1 MSRFNKTLLNK
12 KLIID
17 QISDKFPSVLL
28 IKRGLTMFEK
38 IEKTAE
44 FISKR
49 IDSEG
54 LSYPNLLITLGSGLG
69 AFAENC
75 EKLFVLPYSDIPG
88 FPCSTVHG
96 HAGRLILARDKV
108 TDRNFW
114 VMQGRVHYYEGYS
127 MNDVVFPLRVL
138 ILLGIKKF
146 IVTNAAG
153 GVNRNFEAGD
163 LMVIRDH
170 INMMGSNPLIGKNIE
185 EFGTRF
191 PDMSS
196 AYSRKL
202 GMLIQKA
209 AIENGITMKEG
220 VYMALSGPTFETPAE
235 VRMVSALGADAVG
248 MSTVPE
254 VIAAKHAG
262 LEVAGVSFISNKA
275 AGLSSGPLTHEEVS
289 ENAALVEK
297 KFGALMERFISLVLE
312 EKDG

>member
-1 MSRFNKTLLNK
+1 
-12 KLIID
+12 
-17 QISDKFPSVLL
+17 
-28 IKRGLTMFEK
+28 MFEK
-38 IEKTAE
+38 IRKTAE
-44 FISKR
+44 FIKEKVISGGF
-49 IDSEG
+49 EQ
-54 LSYPNLLITLGSGLG
+54 PNLLITLGSGLG
-69 AFAENC
+69 YFAENT
-75 EKLFVLPYSDIPG
+75 EKLLVLPYSDIPG
-88 FPCSTVHG
+88 FPSSTVQG
-96 HAGRLILARDKV
+96 HAGRLILARDKK
-108 TDRNFW
+108 TGKNFW
-114 VMQGRVHYYEGYS
+114 IMQGRVHYYEGYS

-138 ILLGIKKF
+138 IVLGIKKF

-163 LMVIRDH
+163 LMIIRDH
-170 INMMGSNPLIGKNIE
+170 INMMGSNPLIGRNIE

-191 PDMSS
+191 PDMTF

-202 GMLIQKA
+202 GILMQKS

-220 VYMALSGPTFETPAE
+220 IYMALSGPTFETPAE

-297 KFGALMERFISLVLE
+297 RFGALMERFISLVLE

>member
-1 MSRFNKTLLNK
+1 LK
-12 KLIID
+12 
-17 QISDKFPSVLL
+17 
-28 IKRGLTMFEK
+28 MFEK
-38 IEKTAE
+38 IRRTAE
-44 FISKR
+44 FIKEKVISGGF
-49 IDSEG
+49 EQ
-54 LSYPNLLITLGSGLG
+54 PNLLITLGSGLG
-69 AFAENC
+69 YFAENT
-75 EKLFVLPYSDIPG
+75 EKLLVLPYSDIPG
-88 FPCSTVHG
+88 FPSSTVQG
-96 HAGRLILARDKV
+96 HAGRLILARDKK
-108 TDRNFW
+108 TGKNFW
-114 VMQGRVHYYEGYS
+114 IMQGRVHYYEGYS

-138 ILLGIKKF
+138 IVLGIKKF

-163 LMVIRDH
+163 LMIIRDH
-170 INMMGSNPLIGKNIE
+170 INGMGNNPLIGRNIE

-191 PDMSS
+191 PDMTT
-196 AYSRKL
+196 AYSRKM

-209 AIENGITMKEG
+209 AVENGITMKEG
-220 VYMALSGPTFETPAE
+220 IYMALSGPTFETPAE

-297 KFGALMERFISLVLE
+297 RFGALMERFISLVLE

>member
-1 MSRFNKTLLNK
+1 
-12 KLIID
+12 
-17 QISDKFPSVLL
+17 
-28 IKRGLTMFEK
+28 MFEK
-38 IEKTAE
+38 IRRTAE
-44 FISKR
+44 FIEEKVKTGGF
-49 IDSEG
+49 EQ
-54 LSYPNLLITLGSGLG
+54 PNLLITLGSGLG
-69 AFAENC
+69 YFAESS

-88 FPCSTVHG
+88 FPSSTVQG
-96 HAGRLILARDKV
+96 HAGRLILARDQK
-108 TDRNFW
+108 TGKNFW
-114 VMQGRVHYYEGYS
+114 IMQGRVHYYEGYS

-138 ILLGIKKF
+138 IVLGIKKF

-163 LMVIRDH
+163 LMIIRDH
-170 INMMGSNPLIGKNIE
+170 INMMGSNPLIGRNIE

-191 PDMSS
+191 PDMTT

-202 GMLIQKA
+202 GILMQKSA
-209 AIENGITMKEG
+209 VENGITMKEG
-220 VYMALSGPTFETPAE
+220 VYLALSGPTFETPAE
-235 VRMVSALGADAVG
+235 VRMVSTLGADAVG

-297 KFGALMERFISLVLE
+297 RFGALMERFISLVLE

>member
-1 MSRFNKTLLNK
+1 
-12 KLIID
+12 
-17 QISDKFPSVLL
+17 
-28 IKRGLTMFEK
+28 MFEK
-38 IEKTAE
+38 IRKTAE
-44 FISKR
+44 FIKEKVISGGF
-49 IDSEG
+49 EQ
-54 LSYPNLLITLGSGLG
+54 PNLLITLGSGLG
-69 AFAENC
+69 YFAENT
-75 EKLFVLPYSDIPG
+75 EKLLVLPYSDIPG
-88 FPCSTVHG
+88 FPSSTVQG
-96 HAGRLILARDKV
+96 HAGRLILARDKK
-108 TDRNFW
+108 TGKNFW
-114 VMQGRVHYYEGYS
+114 IMQGRVHYYEGYS

-138 ILLGIKKF
+138 IVLGIKKF

-163 LMVIRDH
+163 LMIIRDH
-170 INMMGSNPLIGKNIE
+170 INMMGSNPLIGRNIE

-191 PDMSS
+191 PDMTF

-202 GMLIQKA
+202 GILMQKS

-220 VYMALSGPTFETPAE
+220 VYLALSGPTFETPAE

-297 KFGALMERFISLVLE
+297 RFGALMERFISLVLE

>member
-1 MSRFNKTLLNK
+1 
-12 KLIID
+12 
-17 QISDKFPSVLL
+17 
-28 IKRGLTMFEK
+28 MFEK
-38 IEKTAE
+38 IKTTAE
-44 FISKR
+44 FIK
-49 IDSEG
+49 EKVKTG
-54 LSYPNLLITLGSGLG
+54 GFEHPNLLITLGSGLG
-69 AFAENC
+69 SFAENA
-75 EKLFVLPYSDIPG
+75 EKLMVLPYSDIPD
-88 FPCSTVHG
+88 FPSSTVQG
-96 HAGRLILARDKV
+96 HAGRLILARDQK
-108 TDRNFW
+108 TGKPFW
-114 VMQGRVHYYEGYS
+114 IMQGRVHYYEGYS

-138 ILLGIKKF
+138 IVLGIKKF

-153 GVNRNFEAGD
+153 GVNRNFEPGD
-163 LMVIRDH
+163 LMIIRDH
-170 INMMGSNPLIGKNIE
+170 INGMGNNPLIGRNIE

-191 PDMSS
+191 PDMTF

-202 GMLIQKA
+202 GILMHKS

-275 AGLSSGPLTHEEVS
+275 AGLSNGPLTHEEVS

>member
-1 MSRFNKTLLNK
+1 
-12 KLIID
+12 
-17 QISDKFPSVLL
+17 
-28 IKRGLTMFEK
+28 MFEK
-38 IEKTAE
+38 IRRTAE
-44 FISKR
+44 FIKEKVISGGF
-49 IDSEG
+49 EQ
-54 LSYPNLLITLGSGLG
+54 PNLLITLGSGLG
-69 AFAENC
+69 YFAENT
-75 EKLFVLPYSDIPG
+75 EKLLVLPYSDIPG
-88 FPCSTVHG
+88 FPSSTVQG
-96 HAGRLILARDKV
+96 HAGRLILARDKK
-108 TDRNFW
+108 TGKNFW
-114 VMQGRVHYYEGYS
+114 IMQGRVHYYEGYS

-138 ILLGIKKF
+138 IVLGIKKF

-163 LMVIRDH
+163 LMIIRDH
-170 INMMGSNPLIGKNIE
+170 INMMGSNPLIGRNIE

-191 PDMSS
+191 PDMTF

-202 GMLIQKA
+202 GILMQKS

-220 VYMALSGPTFETPAE
+220 VYLALSGPTFETPAE

-297 KFGALMERFISLVLE
+297 RFGALMERFISLVLE

>member
-1 MSRFNKTLLNK
+1 
-12 KLIID
+12 
-17 QISDKFPSVLL
+17 
-28 IKRGLTMFEK
+28 MFEK
-38 IEKTAE
+38 IKKTAQ
-44 FISKR
+44 FIKEKIQS
-49 IDSEG
+49 SGFEQ
-54 LSYPNLLITLGSGLG
+54 PNLLITLGSGLG
-69 AFAENC
+69 SFAESS
-75 EKLFVLPYSDIPG
+75 EKLLVLPYSDIPG
-88 FPCSTVHG
+88 FPSSTVSG
-96 HAGRLILARDKV
+96 HAGRLILARDKK
-108 TDRNFW
+108 TGKPFW
-114 VMQGRVHYYEGYS
+114 IMQGRVHYYEGYS
-127 MNDVVFPLRVL
+127 MNEVVFPLRVL

-163 LMVIRDH
+163 LMIIRDH
-170 INMMGSNPLIGKNIE
+170 INMMGSNPLIGRNIE

-191 PDMSS
+191 PDMTF
-196 AYSRKL
+196 AYSRKM

-209 AIENGITMKEG
+209 AVENGITMKEG
-220 VYMALSGPTFETPAE
+220 VYLALSGPTFETPAE
-235 VRMVSALGADAVG
+235 VRMVSALGGDAVG

-297 KFGALMERFISLVLE
+297 RFGALMERFISLVLE

>member
-1 MSRFNKTLLNK
+1 MK
-12 KLIID
+12 
-17 QISDKFPSVLL
+17 
-28 IKRGLTMFEK
+28 MFEK
-38 IEKTAE
+38 IKKTAE
-44 FISKR
+44 FIKGKVRSGGF
-49 IDSEG
+49 EQ
-54 LSYPNLLITLGSGLG
+54 PNLLITLGSGLG
-69 AFAENC
+69 TFAENA
-75 EKLFVLPYSDIPG
+75 EKLMVLPYSDIPG
-88 FPCSTVHG
+88 FPSSTVQG
-96 HAGRLILARDKV
+96 HAGRLILARDQRTGK
-108 TDRNFW
+108 TFW
-114 VMQGRVHYYEGYS
+114 IMQGRVHYYEGYS
-127 MNDVVFPLRVL
+127 MNEVVFPLRVL
-138 ILLGIKKF
+138 IVLGIKKF

-153 GVNRNFEAGD
+153 GVNRNFEPGD
-163 LMVIRDH
+163 LMIIRDH
-170 INMMGSNPLIGKNIE
+170 INGMGNNPLIGRNIE

-191 PDMSS
+191 PDMTF

-202 GMLIQKA
+202 GILMHKS

-297 KFGALMERFISLVLE
+297 RFGALMERFISLVLE

>member
-1 MSRFNKTLLNK
+1 M
-12 KLIID
+12 I
-17 QISDKFPSVLL
+17 
-28 IKRGLTMFEK
+28 
-38 IEKTAE
+38 
-44 FISKR
+44 
-49 IDSEG
+49 
-54 LSYPNLLITLGSGLG
+54 
-69 AFAENC
+69 
-75 EKLFVLPYSDIPG
+75 
-88 FPCSTVHG
+88 
-96 HAGRLILARDKV
+96 
-108 TDRNFW
+108 
-114 VMQGRVHYYEGYS
+114 
-127 MNDVVFPLRVL
+127 
-138 ILLGIKKF
+138 
-146 IVTNAAG
+146 
-153 GVNRNFEAGD
+153 
-163 LMVIRDH
+163 IRDH
-170 INMMGSNPLIGKNIE
+170 INGMGNNPLIGRNIE

-191 PDMSS
+191 PDMTF

-202 GMLIQKA
+202 GILMHKS

-275 AGLSSGPLTHEEVS
+275 AGLSNGPLTHEEVS

>member
-1 MSRFNKTLLNK
+1 
-12 KLIID
+12 
-17 QISDKFPSVLL
+17 
-28 IKRGLTMFEK
+28 MFEK
-38 IEKTAE
+38 IKRTAE
-44 FISKR
+44 FIKEKIR
-49 IDSEG
+49 EG
-54 LSYPNLLITLGSGLG
+54 GFEQPNLLITLGSGLG
-69 AFAENC
+69 TFAENA
-75 EKLFVLPYSDIPG
+75 EKLLVLSYSDIPD
-88 FPCSTVHG
+88 FPSSTVQG
-96 HAGRLILARDKV
+96 HAGRLILARDKN
-108 TDRNFW
+108 TQKTFW
-114 VMQGRVHYYEGYS
+114 IMQGRVHYYEGYS

-138 ILLGIKKF
+138 IVLGIKKF

-163 LMVIRDH
+163 LMIIRDH
-170 INMMGSNPLIGKNIE
+170 INMMGSNPLIGRNIE

-191 PDMSS
+191 PDMTF
-196 AYSRKL
+196 AYSRKM

-209 AIENGITMKEG
+209 AVENGITMKEG
-220 VYMALSGPTFETPAE
+220 VYLALSGPTFETPAE

-297 KFGALMERFISLVLE
+297 RFGALMERFISLVLE

>member
-1 MSRFNKTLLNK
+1 
-12 KLIID
+12 
-17 QISDKFPSVLL
+17 
-28 IKRGLTMFEK
+28 MFEK
-38 IEKTAE
+38 IRRTAE
-44 FISKR
+44 FIKEKVISGGF
-49 IDSEG
+49 EQ
-54 LSYPNLLITLGSGLG
+54 PNLLITLGSGLG
-69 AFAENC
+69 YFAENT
-75 EKLFVLPYSDIPG
+75 EKLLVLPYSDIPG
-88 FPCSTVHG
+88 FPSSTVQG
-96 HAGRLILARDKV
+96 HAGRLILARDKK
-108 TDRNFW
+108 TGKNFW
-114 VMQGRVHYYEGYS
+114 IMQGRVHYYEGYS

-138 ILLGIKKF
+138 IVLGIKKF

-163 LMVIRDH
+163 LMIIRDH
-170 INMMGSNPLIGKNIE
+170 INGMGNNPLIGRNIE

-191 PDMSS
+191 PDMTT
-196 AYSRKL
+196 AYSRKM

-209 AIENGITMKEG
+209 AVENGITMKEG
-220 VYMALSGPTFETPAE
+220 IYMALSGPTFETPAE

-297 KFGALMERFISLVLE
+297 RFGALMERFISLVLE

>member
-1 MSRFNKTLLNK
+1 
-12 KLIID
+12 
-17 QISDKFPSVLL
+17 
-28 IKRGLTMFEK
+28 MFEK
-38 IEKTAE
+38 IRKTAE
-44 FISKR
+44 FIKEKVISGGF
-49 IDSEG
+49 EQ
-54 LSYPNLLITLGSGLG
+54 PNLLITLGSGLG
-69 AFAENC
+69 YFAENT
-75 EKLFVLPYSDIPG
+75 EKLLVLPYSDIPG
-88 FPCSTVHG
+88 FPSSTVQG
-96 HAGRLILARDKV
+96 HAGRLILARDKK
-108 TDRNFW
+108 TGKNFW
-114 VMQGRVHYYEGYS
+114 IMQGRVHYYEGYS

-138 ILLGIKKF
+138 IVLGIKKF

-163 LMVIRDH
+163 LMIIRDH
-170 INMMGSNPLIGKNIE
+170 INGMGNNPLIGRNIE

-191 PDMSS
+191 PDMTF

-202 GMLIQKA
+202 GILMQKS

-220 VYMALSGPTFETPAE
+220 IYMALSGPTFETPAE

-297 KFGALMERFISLVLE
+297 RFGALMERFISLVLE

>member
-1 MSRFNKTLLNK
+1 
-12 KLIID
+12 
-17 QISDKFPSVLL
+17 
-28 IKRGLTMFEK
+28 MFEK
-38 IEKTAE
+38 IKKTAE
-44 FISKR
+44 FIKEKVRSGGF
-49 IDSEG
+49 EQ
-54 LSYPNLLITLGSGLG
+54 PNLLITLGSGLG
-69 AFAENC
+69 SFAENA
-75 EKLFVLPYSDIPG
+75 EKLLVLPYSDIPA
-88 FPCSTVHG
+88 FPSSTVHG
-96 HAGRLILARDKV
+96 HAGRLILARDRRTGK
-108 TDRNFW
+108 TFW
-114 VMQGRVHYYEGYS
+114 IMQGRVHYYEGYS

-138 ILLGIKKF
+138 IVLGIKKF

-153 GVNRNFEAGD
+153 GVNRNFEPGD
-163 LMVIRDH
+163 LMIIRDH
-170 INMMGSNPLIGKNIE
+170 INGMGNNPLIGRNIE

-191 PDMSS
+191 PDMTT

-202 GMLIQKA
+202 GILMHKS

-297 KFGALMERFISLVLE
+297 RFGALMERFISLVLE

>member
-1 MSRFNKTLLNK
+1 
-12 KLIID
+12 
-17 QISDKFPSVLL
+17 
-28 IKRGLTMFEK
+28 MFEK
-38 IEKTAE
+38 IKTTAE
-44 FISKR
+44 FIK
-49 IDSEG
+49 EKVKTG
-54 LSYPNLLITLGSGLG
+54 GFEHPNLLITLGSGLG
-69 AFAENC
+69 YFAENA
-75 EKLFVLPYSDIPG
+75 EKLMVLPYSDIPD
-88 FPCSTVHG
+88 FPRSTVQG
-96 HAGRLILARDKV
+96 HAGRLILARDKK
-108 TDRNFW
+108 TGKPFW
-114 VMQGRVHYYEGYS
+114 IMQGRVHYYEGYS

-138 ILLGIKKF
+138 IVLGIKKF

-153 GVNRNFEAGD
+153 GVNRNFEPGD
-163 LMVIRDH
+163 LMIIRDH
-170 INMMGSNPLIGKNIE
+170 INGMGNNPLIGRNIE

-191 PDMSS
+191 PDMTT
-196 AYSRKL
+196 AYSRKM

-209 AIENGITMKEG
+209 AVENGITMKEG
-220 VYMALSGPTFETPAE
+220 VYIALSGPTFETPAE

-275 AGLSSGPLTHEEVS
+275 AGLSNGPLTHEEVS